1 MFVGRQDD
9 SVGKDACHHTWR
21 PKFNS
26 SDPQGRRREWFSADH
41 IVWLWH
47 KHTRMHTYTCEHT
60 KWILSYIHMF
70 ASVGSFTF
78 YGLFL
83 LYDALFISVQL
94 ILLNS
99 YNWVH
104 QIIYCNV
111 FDFSS
116 FNRQLFN
123 IFPLYIVLWC
133 LFLSSVWILIPANY
147 LKIDIF
153 CL

>member
-1 MFVGRQDD
+1 MILLVKTPATTPEDLSSIPQTHRVEEESGFPQII
-9 SVGKDACHHTWR
+9 
-21 PKFNS
+21 S
-26 SDPQGRRREWFSADH
+26 SDFDTNTQT
-41 IVWLWH
+41 
-47 KHTRMHTYTCEHT
+47 HTHAYIHMWTY
-60 KWILSYIHMF
+60 KMNFILHMF